1 MVEWY
6 AKDLWRAH
14 VAWLTPAWVGTVAGR
29 KDFNAKRLLDQLQK
43 AHFRTFIFYSKFH
56 DGYCIFPSKYR
67 EVKPERDFLGE
78 ISAEAHK
85 RGMRIVVYY
94 STVPDTESGL
104 ANPEWGLVSRDG
116 ITPPRD
122 WFVDH
127 WIGCCI
133 NNPGY
138 HEFVLGQLKEM
149 RDNYHVDGFW
159 MDIFG
164 HEGCFCESCQ
174 AKYRE
179 DSGGGSLLDLDDT
192 KRGLWR
198 LSCFENLLREIR
210 AIIKENNPDGVV
222 LYNGAMG
229 FQKLDKLVD
238 CYSSEGHDERTI
250 ALLCRLARPS
260 GKPFECT
267 SFTLCEAYDWGTK
280 STDLILLESAAQ
292 VAHGGMVSI
301 IIEMAATGWMSDDQ
315 IDQLAEVGDYIRKQE
330 PYLLDTEPV
339 YDAALFAAG
348 HGGPDGWISVFLER
362 DIPFALLHAGADL
375 SPYRLV
381 VLNDTLSLSED
392 LAKSLV
398 SYVREG
404 GNLIVECDAAG
415 FGRQGGDI
423 LSEVLGIRCQ
433 GRTGYEIQF
442 LSRLDDRIASDMME
456 NFLGVEG
463 EAYKIELTTA
473 EALAYYTYPIA
484 AVSPDRYIFARHNSP
499 RREASND
506 PAITTN
512 RYGTGRAMYIG
523 CPLGTKEI
531 RGFKKRRAYPTQLAA
546 NLARFMIGKPLFR
559 SATPPGVEV
568 IVNSQEGRHIVHLL
582 NNYLTPGQFYDN
594 RHDVMKLADVPICI
608 NEERIGMVKRA
619 FRLSGNEE
627 LPMKRDGEWLEVMV
641 PRLTVHEMIVL
652 EH

>member
-1 MVEWY
+1 M
-6 AKDLWRAH
+6 
-14 VAWLTPAWVGTVAGR
+14 
-29 KDFNAKRLLDQLQK
+29 
-43 AHFRTFIFYSKFH
+43 
-56 DGYCIFPSKYR
+56 
-67 EVKPERDFLGE
+67 
-78 ISAEAHK
+78 
-85 RGMRIVVYY
+85 
-94 STVPDTESGL
+94 
-104 ANPEWGLVSRDG
+104 
-116 ITPPRD
+116 
-122 WFVDH
+122 
-127 WIGCCI
+127 
-133 NNPGY
+133 
-138 HEFVLGQLKEM
+138 
-149 RDNYHVDGFW
+149 
-159 MDIFG
+159 
-164 HEGCFCESCQ
+164 
-174 AKYRE
+174 
-179 DSGGGSLLDLDDT
+179 DDT

-198 LSCFENLLREIR
+198 LACFENLLREIR

-222 LYNGAMG
+222 LYNGAVG
-229 FQKLDKLVD
+229 FRKLDKLVD
-238 CYSSEGHDERTI
+238 CYSTEGHDERMI

-267 SFTLCEAYDWGTK
+267 SFALCDAYDWGTK

-362 DIPFALLHAGADL
+362 DIPFAHLYAGVDL

-381 VLNDTLSLSED
+381 VLDDTLPLSEE
-392 LAKSLV
+392 LAKSLA

-415 FGRQGGDI
+415 FGRQGGDL

-463 EAYKIELTTA
+463 EA
-473 EALAYYTYPIA
+473 
-484 AVSPDRYIFARHNSP
+484 
-499 RREASND
+499 
-506 PAITTN
+506 
-512 RYGTGRAMYIG
+512 
-523 CPLGTKEI
+523 
-531 RGFKKRRAYPTQLAA
+531 
-546 NLARFMIGKPLFR
+546 
-559 SATPPGVEV
+559 
-568 IVNSQEGRHIVHLL
+568 QEGRHIVHLL
-582 NNYLTPGQFYDN
+582 NNHLTPGQFYDN